1 MSTPPVIPPPTRYPL
16 HLTRAE
22 MAAWLLAQNCWDA
35 IGPLSP
41 KGARWIVR
49 HATEWVLVQLPIG
62 HFGYCLD
69 EPSHAAP
76 GQPIV
81 ACIKR
86 GEWEVLDGQHR
97 IRKALQD
104 EQTGELVA
112 YVPKC
117 HADKIEY

>member
-1 MSTPPVIPPPTRYPL
+1 
-16 HLTRAE
+16 
-22 MAAWLLAQNCWDA
+22 MAAWLLAHNCWDA

-41 KGARWIVR
+41 KGARWIAR

-97 IRKALQD
+97 ISKALQD